1 MNFLCYTD
9 YQNMTRPVLFI
20 VSAIALVI
28 VRKLRGDDDG
38 GAPGV
43 PDPDAGPE
51 AEYLH
56 LEVGEGREVG
66 PEDKERTVIN
76 YGSDNSEA
84 RGETSVVSSYNDPG
98 VTSYSEAGQ
107 PPLWGHHGPGPG
119 PRDTYS
125 ALLRSQG
132 PSRVKLNPLFHQ
144 YS

>member
-1 MNFLCYTD
+1 
-9 YQNMTRPVLFI
+9 MTRPVLFI

-38 GAPGV
+38 GVPGV

-56 LEVGEGREVG
+56 LEVG
-66 PEDKERTVIN
+66 PEDKERTVIS
-76 YGSDNSEA
+76 YGSENSEA
-84 RGETSVVSSYNDPG
+84 MGETSGDTEPVVSSYGDPG
-98 VTSYSEAGQ
+98 VSSYPEAGQ

-125 ALLRSQG
+125 AMLRTQG
-132 PSRVKLNPLFHQ
+132 QGRVKLNPLFHQ